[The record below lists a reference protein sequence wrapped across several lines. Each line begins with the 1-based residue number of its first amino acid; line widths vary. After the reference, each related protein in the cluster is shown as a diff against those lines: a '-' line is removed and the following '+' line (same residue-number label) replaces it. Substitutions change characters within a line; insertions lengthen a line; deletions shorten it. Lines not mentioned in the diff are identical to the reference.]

1 MMHCEQCKYFI
12 KTYEGEG
19 WCSNPKY
26 SGILIFTM
34 KSEPCR
40 GNGYVKGNES
50 PQYRPPA
57 IEESPRTP
65 SQ

>member
-1 MMHCEQCKYFI
+1 MRCPQCKYFI

-40 GNGYVKGNES
+40 GNGYVKGSEQS
-50 PQYRPPA
+50 PAPMPA
-57 IEESPRTP
+57 AEESPRTP
-65 SQ
+65 